1 MTDQELP
8 PFQSYLESKGVT
20 EESASASVLSDAKAY
35 ESCYNWY
42 ISNQKV
48 LPENAALASTI
59 WVQKYALHDS
69 NNVCLEK
76 TPEDMWHRIA
86 KVLAEEEVKTNKIVV
101 NSLDEWESYFYDALE
116 GFKYT
121 PQGSGMFSL
130 GNPYVNASAS
140 NCFVLPP
147 PNDSLESIFDTAKS
161 MARIYAMRGG
171 VGHDISNLR
180 PSGAKTNNAAKT
192 STGAFSFMDFFSY
205 VTGLIG
211 QCIEENQRV
220 LTQRG
225 YIPIKEVVSGD
236 SVWTRKG
243 WIRNLNTVYN
253 GIKPVYKLTT
263 KRGYDIIATDNHV
276 LVTSDSGKLMEKQLG
291 DFVVGDSIVTMPG
304 TSINNIPYVKLN
316 TVVSYDKGH
325 SASNSG
331 NRLNETVSL
340 PDELTEELAYFV
352 GYSFGDG
359 CVERDKFNEPVGI
372 SLACSLDH
380 PKVQDKLVKIS
391 NELFSYSMKIH
402 SGDGRV
408 NKVSLYS
415 KKVGLYLDQ
424 NGLLKQKHDALV
436 MPEAIWKSRTSV
448 QMAFISGYFDA
459 DGYASGAKKGYV
471 IASVHMPILLDMQK
485 MLMAAG
491 IVSHLSTEKRT
502 GKEGME
508 VWKDLHSLSITGA
521 ASQTVAL
528 SLLTESIKISDK
540 GFVAKRDNVLT
551 PFTASSYSINSN
563 NFTYINEINNLS
575 TNSYRKL
582 HEAGEITDNVVVS
595 DEVVNIEYVGE
606 RPVYDLQLES
616 EHLYLSE
623 EMIVHNSGR
632 RGALLLSIRVDHPD
646 IFNFIRVKRD
656 LDKKPFFDVLAEN
669 GVDINDYR
677 WSAIADRV
685 KSVSSANIS
694 VKLTD
699 KFIHAVK
706 NDLDFELYYDFED
719 NKYPRI
725 SRIVKAKD
733 IWDELMRSAHESA
746 EPGIFNWDHI
756 VRESIPGKY
765 GKGVFEGEE
774 YDLTDTTSNPCG
786 EIVMS
791 PDSCCLGSFFL
802 PKFVKNPYTSNAEF
816 DWNEYKRIVAIGVR
830 SQDNIKTWDLN
841 KDFLLPV
848 HKLSGKIA
856 RRLGLG
862 NHGLA
867 DCLAMLGIKYNTQE
881 GIDMAESIYKALKET
896 AYSTSVDLA
905 EEKGPIP
912 IFDWAKHSKSPF
924 IQRLPTEL
932 QKRIKTKGIRNIAML
947 TNAPTGSVS
956 ILSRNCS
963 SGIEPVFMKSY
974 TRNVKIP
981 GTNNFEQRSIPH
993 QAVADCIAAGG
1004 DTSVFI
1010 ETYEITGPERVKM
1023 QAAIQ
1028 QHIDHSISV
1037 TTNLPATATVE
1048 EVSALYM
1055 AAFDAG
1061 CKGFTIYRDG
1071 SRTGVLVSNDS
1082 NKNSKSMKSSVIERP
1097 KSTDIDIHKT
1107 KYKDKSYMILI
1118 GKVNGVPCEVFGGEE
1133 KGLSLPTQ
1141 YKSASLTKKSRGQ
1154 YSLSVQLSDDED
1166 DILKVNNIGNL
1177 FPAGDIITL
1186 TRMISLSLR
1195 NGISISDIVEQLS
1208 KASSVLYDSPAV
1220 FARILKL
1227 YVPDEDILAKERSK
1241 GKKCPECGELL
1252 EFRRESGCVS
1262 EFCPSCTYS
1271 NSKCG

>member
-20 EESASASVLSDAKAY
+20 EKSASASVLSDAKAY

-42 ISNQKV
+42 ITNQKV

-59 WVQKYALHDS
+59 WVNKYALHDS
-69 NNVCLEK
+69 NSMCLEK

-86 KVLAEEEVKTNKIVV
+86 KVLAEEEVKTNKVV
-101 NSLDEWESYFYDALE
+101 VKSLDDWENYFYDALE

-161 MARIYAMRGG
+161 MAKIYAMRGG
-171 VGHDISNLR
+171 CGHDISNLR
-180 PSGAKTNNAAKT
+180 PSGAKTSNAAKT

-211 QCIEENQRV
+211 Q
-220 LTQRG
+220 
-225 YIPIKEVVSGD
+225 
-236 SVWTRKG
+236 
-243 WIRNLNTVYN
+243 
-253 GIKPVYKLTT
+253 
-263 KRGYDIIATDNHV
+263 
-276 LVTSDSGKLMEKQLG
+276 
-291 DFVVGDSIVTMPG
+291 
-304 TSINNIPYVKLN
+304 
-316 TVVSYDKGH
+316 
-325 SASNSG
+325 
-331 NRLNETVSL
+331 
-340 PDELTEELAYFV
+340 
-352 GYSFGDG
+352 
-359 CVERDKFNEPVGI
+359 
-372 SLACSLDH
+372 
-380 PKVQDKLVKIS
+380 
-391 NELFSYSMKIH
+391 
-402 SGDGRV
+402 
-408 NKVSLYS
+408 
-415 KKVGLYLDQ
+415 
-424 NGLLKQKHDALV
+424 
-436 MPEAIWKSRTSV
+436 
-448 QMAFISGYFDA
+448 
-459 DGYASGAKKGYV
+459 
-471 IASVHMPILLDMQK
+471 
-485 MLMAAG
+485 
-491 IVSHLSTEKRT
+491 LS
-502 GKEGME
+502 
-508 VWKDLHSLSITGA
+508 
-521 ASQTVAL
+521 
-528 SLLTESIKISDK
+528 
-540 GFVAKRDNVLT
+540 
-551 PFTASSYSINSN
+551 
-563 NFTYINEINNLS
+563 
-575 TNSYRKL
+575 
-582 HEAGEITDNVVVS
+582 
-595 DEVVNIEYVGE
+595 
-606 RPVYDLQLES
+606 
-616 EHLYLSE
+616 
-623 EMIVHNSGR
+623 R

-656 LDKKPFFDVLAEN
+656 LDKKPFFDAIAEN

-699 KFIHAVK
+699 KFIDAVK
-706 NDLDFELYYDFED
+706 KDLDFELYYDFED

-802 PKFVKNPYTSNAEF
+802 PTFVKNPYTSNAEF
-816 DWNEYKRIVAIGVR
+816 DWNEYRRIVAIGVR
-830 SQDNIKTWDLN
+830 SQDNIKTWDLS

-848 HKLSGKIA
+848 HKLNGKIA

-881 GIDMAESIYKALKET
+881 GIDMAESIYTALKET

-912 IFDWAKHSKSPF
+912 IFDWATHSKSPF

-1004 DTSVFI
+1004 DPSVFI
-1010 ETYEITGPERVKM
+1010 ETYEIAGPERVKM

-1048 EVSALYM
+1048 EVSELYM

-1071 SRTGVLVSNDS
+1071 SRTGVLVSN
-1082 NKNSKSMKSSVIERP
+1082 NKTAKSMKSNVIERP

-1107 KYKDKSYMILI
+1107 KYKDKSYMILV

-1195 NGISISDIVEQLS
+1195 NGINMADIVEQLG

-1227 YVPDEDILAKERSK
+1227 YVPDEDILEKERSK